1 MQNVDTTYVILEA
14 WEGQPAMAIYVSNEF
29 HETGYWVFSL
39 AGKEV
44 FRYAF
49 E

>member
-1 MQNVDTTYVILEA
+1 VVLEA
-14 WEGQPAMAIYVSNEF
+14 WEGRPAIAIYVSNEF
-29 HETGYWVFSL
+29 HETGYRVLSL
-39 AGKEV
+39 TGKEI